1 MACFGM
7 SAAHADDVGG
17 FYKSHRITILVGS
30 GSGGDDDIY
39 ARTLAWHYPAYL
51 PGHPEII
58 VKVSC

>member
-1 MACFGM
+1 M

-30 GSGGDDDIY
+30 SSGGDDDIY